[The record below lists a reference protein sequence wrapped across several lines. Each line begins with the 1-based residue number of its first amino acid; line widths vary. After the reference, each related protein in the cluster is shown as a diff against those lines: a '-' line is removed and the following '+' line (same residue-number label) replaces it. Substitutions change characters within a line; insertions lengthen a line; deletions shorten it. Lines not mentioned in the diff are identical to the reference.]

1 MQTNKVNKLLGSPG
15 LFMVETIHSEKIAD
29 TVNKQWPKYR
39 KDEEKLKVMV
49 QVNTSAEDGNN
60 FSIN

>member
-1 MQTNKVNKLLGSPG
+1 
-15 LFMVETIHSEKIAD
+15 MVETIHSEKIAD